1 MGVGGLA
8 DLCFRLYYD
17 RKLRHTIF
25 LDADRGSALV
35 VLAGDLA
42 ANFEM
47 TELRFFRNIPLCFPS
62 AIARQISR
70 SFSHNAIFVT
80 LRNSQTDDG
89 MLCRNGE
96 AGVSDIA
103 HDTFHLH
110 DLPRPVEIAISND
123 FGMWFSRRRGSPTT

>member
-1 MGVGGLA
+1 MGVRRLA
-8 DLCFRLYYD
+8 DLVLGFHYD

-25 LDADRGSALV
+25 LDADRRSAV
-35 VLAGDLA
+35 IVLAGDLA

-80 LRNSQTDDG
+80 LRNSPTDDG
-89 MLCRNGE
+89 MLCRDGE
-96 AGVSDIA
+96 AA
-103 HDTFHLH
+103 
-110 DLPRPVEIAISND
+110 RQ
-123 FGMWFSRRRGSPTT
+123 